1 MAARFSDTAV
11 FRMTGGHGGPPLQL
25 FSTVRK
31 IAGEELNSMSRK
43 NFLFVFTVVAFLSTA
58 ISAQVPDKLKV
69 VAGADRAFE
78 KFTKTYAGP
87 APGCAAAVSL
97 NGDVVFEKAFGLA
110 ELEHNVP
117 NTPQTIFE
125 SGSVAKQF
133 TAAAVVLLQQDG
145 KLSLDDPVRKYIP
158 ELPDYGA
165 PLTIRHLLNHTAG
178 LRDWGTVLSLTGAGR
193 GERVISQ
200 DLAFD
205 IITHQRALDFTPGS
219 EYSYS
224 NSGYNLAAIIVE
236 RVSKQ
241 NFPAFVEE
249 RLFKPLGMKNS
260 SWRDD
265 YQRVVP
271 GRAQAYS
278 RQGNGPWRL
287 NMPFMNVYGNGG
299 MLTTV
304 GDWMKWNAMLDSHS
318 LGAPL
323 VAALETRGVLND
335 GRKISYALG
344 LTVDT
349 YKGLKDVSHGGA
361 TAGYQT
367 FLARYPDHKVSIGV
381 MCNGSSP
388 SAGGIAAGITD
399 EIFGPFPETS
409 KTEPAHV
416 SEVELKKFAGIWRNE
431 KTHSPARFVIENGV
445 SRWSGARVVPMGGGQ
460 FTAGGNQLKFTF
472 DKDGK
477 PISAETVDSDGE
489 VRRFVP
495 EKEWTPTPA
504 DLSSFKGDWFSEEAG
519 ATFSVAV
526 EADKVFIKQ
535 RPATSLPMQPLY
547 KDHFG
552 VQGYVVWFT
561 RDKDGKVNSLH
572 VGTARMRDMPF
583 ARVK

>member
-1 MAARFSDTAV
+1 
-11 FRMTGGHGGPPLQL
+11 MT
-25 FSTVRK
+25 
-31 IAGEELNSMSRK
+31 RK
-43 NFLFVFTVVAFLSTA
+43 NFLFVLTLIAFLSTTTW
-58 ISAQVPDKLKV
+58 AQVPDKQKV
-69 VAGADRAFE
+69 IAGAERAFE
-78 KFTKTYAGP
+78 KYTKAYVGP

-97 NGDVVFEKAFGLA
+97 NGETVFEKAYGLA

-117 NTPQTIFE
+117 NTPQTVFE

-133 TAAAVVLLQQDG
+133 TAAALVLLQQDG
-145 KLSLDDPVRKYIP
+145 KLSLDDPVRKHIP

-178 LRDWGTVLSLTGAGR
+178 LRDWGTVMSLTGAGR
-193 GERVISQ
+193 GERVINQ
-200 DLAFD
+200 DLALD
-205 IITHQRALDFTPGS
+205 VITHQRALDFTPGA

-236 RVSKQ
+236 RVSKHK
-241 NFPAFVEE
+241 FPAFVEE

-265 YQRVVP
+265 YQRIVP
-271 GRAQAYS
+271 GRAHAYS

-304 GDWMKWNAMLDSHS
+304 GDWMKWNAMLDSQS

-323 VAALETRGVLND
+323 VAALETQGVLND
-335 GRKISYALG
+335 GRKIAYALG
-344 LTVDT
+344 LVVDK

-367 FLARYPDHKVSIGV
+367 FLARYPDNKVSVGV
-381 MCNGSSP
+381 MCNGTSP
-388 SAGGIAAGITD
+388 SAGGIAASITD
-399 EIFGPFPETS
+399 EILGPFPEAP
-409 KTEPAHV
+409 KTEAAKV
-416 SEVELKKFAGIWRNE
+416 SEDELKKFVGIWRNE
-431 KTHSPARFVIENGV
+431 KTHAPARFVIENGV

-472 DKDGK
+472 DKDDK
-477 PISAETVDSDGE
+477 PVSAQTVDSDGE
-489 VRRFVP
+489 VTRFVP
-495 EKEWTPTPA
+495 ETEWKPMPA
-504 DLSSFKGDWFSEEAG
+504 DLASFKGDWFSEEAG
-519 ATFSVAV
+519 ATLTVSI
-526 EADKVFIKQ
+526 EGDKAFIKQ
-535 RPATSLPMQPLY
+535 RPTTSLPMQPLY

-552 VQGYVVWFT
+552 VQGYVIWFT
-561 RDKDGKVNSLH
+561 RDKNGKIDSMH
-572 VGTARMRDMPF
+572 VGASRMRDMLF